1 MGASAS
7 SGPTLVA
14 RPFLSEQRVL
24 RWNSLVVD
32 WDKSPFHF
40 REWVPAIGKNAT
52 LFHPQI
58 RGNPLDNGRQVS
70 ERTMNRMALHLMA

>member
-1 MGASAS
+1 
-7 SGPTLVA
+7 VA
-14 RPFLSEQRVL
+14 
-24 RWNSLVVD
+24 D
-32 WDKSPFHF
+32 WDKFPFHF

-70 ERTMNRMALHLMA
+70 ERTMNRMTLHLMA